1 MGLIFFSPCIVKD
14 FSLFPETVGF
24 VVGYLFWGVGV
35 DADVG
40 SGGYFKEFFS
50 SDKA

>member
-1 MGLIFFSPCIVKD
+1 M
-14 FSLFPETVGF
+14 E
-24 VVGYLFWGVGV
+24 YLFWGVGV
-35 DADVG
+35 DVDVG